1 MSNYTW
7 QTKQLSLYCAL
18 TPKFGVACWR
28 VNLLTCKESG
38 IIIYNRMEF
47 VSVFC
52 KNELLHYFVSAST
65 SNYLGI
71 VSNYRRYRKRNN
83 CARLVLINIHFC
95 KKKKSEKK
103 KKRKW
108 DSGSKLTLTTRS
120 EILNEVLHFHKYL

>member
-1 MSNYTW
+1 
-7 QTKQLSLYCAL
+7 
-18 TPKFGVACWR
+18 
-28 VNLLTCKESG
+28 
-38 IIIYNRMEF
+38 MEF

-95 KKKKSEKK
+95 KKKKKK
-103 KKRKW
+103 KKRK
-108 DSGSKLTLTTRS
+108 KRKEN
-120 EILNEVLHFHKYL
+120 EIQGQN

>member
-1 MSNYTW
+1 
-7 QTKQLSLYCAL
+7 
-18 TPKFGVACWR
+18 
-28 VNLLTCKESG
+28 
-38 IIIYNRMEF
+38 MEF

-95 KKKKSEKK
+95 KKKKK
-103 KKRKW
+103 KKRK
-108 DSGSKLTLTTRS
+108 KRKEN
-120 EILNEVLHFHKYL
+120 EIQGQN